1 MEKTENAIQQEILLF
16 LNNMFCL
23 KHHQP
28 RFIVFS
34 VPNGGKRDAR
44 EAKTLKN
51 TGLLKGVSDLIF
63 QTDKCTYYI
72 EVKTDKGIQSP
83 EQKEFQE
90 RIESLGKVYLL
101 VRNLNDI
108 IMTKLF

>member
-1 MEKTENAIQQEILLF
+1 MEKTENLIQQQIVIYLT
-16 LNNMFCL
+16 NKYCL

-28 RFIVFS
+28 RFIVFA
-34 VPNGGKRDAR
+34 VPNGGKRDVR

-83 EQKEFQE
+83 EQKDFQE
-90 RIESLGKVYLL
+90 RIEALGKVYLL
-101 VRNLNDI
+101 VKSLDDI